1 LEDVLVLDLDFRIL
15 GPLEVWHDGAR
26 LPLSSP
32 SQRTVLAALLVH
44 DNEVVSTDV
53 LTECLWGSAVPD
65 AGRRTL
71 RTYVSKLRTLL
82 DRCVLGA
89 ADTVVTE
96 PGGYRIAVN
105 RQQLDA
111 GRFEATWDAA
121 RRVAELAPAESVPM
135 LESAL
140 ALWRGPALAEFR
152 LAEFAQPEIR
162 RLEELRLTV
171 ETARIGVLLAS
182 GDGTGLAAELEAL
195 VAEHPTHERLWAHLM
210 VVLHREGRVREALQA
225 YRRARAALAEA
236 GLSPSEMLSTTQ
248 ALVLAD
254 DPSLRGHV
262 DPGDTGLPAPRT
274 DVVGRDGEIQLA
286 VATLASRRLVT
297 LLGPGGVGKTT
308 VALEVARRV
317 AASGRLVFWLDLAP
331 LGDAE
336 QIASVLAGLAGLPE
350 QPGRPLPDVLRRH
363 LADRPAVLVLDNCE
377 HLLPD
382 VAPFASRLLSACSSL
397 TVLTTSRAALR
408 VSDEHVLPVS
418 PLVVPE
424 HVDASSIAGS
434 AVELLERRVRD
445 LGGVPALAAADRLA
459 FVRICRALDGLP
471 LAIELAVPRLRV
483 MAAEGLADLLD
494 ERLRPLVSDRR
505 DVVDRHSSLDA
516 TLRWSYELL
525 DQRERLLLDRLS
537 VFSGAF
543 GLDAAQRVCG
553 FGELEAEEVIDVL
566 AELVSK
572 SLVVHVVGTDRGA
585 FRLLETIREWA
596 RRRLDERQESDLLA
610 DRLAEH
616 CLAVLDELPDR
627 PEAIAALTAIA
638 PDAVQSIDHLI
649 RTAQYDAAA
658 TLWESSHSC
667 FMSTGRSRE
676 CSLYA
681 ALLLPH
687 LDQMEPLSRAEVLNI
702 SGLDALP
709 PDPERSR
716 RMLQRAVEEFRSA
729 DRSPCDAHNALG
741 IAHLQWGEWSDG
753 AAQFERAIAEDL
765 EKGSVGPIW
774 ILRSNLALALARLD
788 RFEEANEQLALGVAE
803 AARHGWTETP
813 GVAIVQASIA
823 YRSGD
828 LHGARAVL
836 LARAETLDMTNGE
849 GTLDD
854 AWVHCDLACLEL
866 ELGDLAAA
874 RDHVVRSLRVFTTTQ
889 LGVPT
894 CKALAVASAVAE
906 RVGRWELAATIQ
918 GGVRSWMDAASYVID
933 PEWLEHVIDR
943 SRAADRNRLEP
954 LRFAS
959 MWANGVGRHPL
970 ELAEVFLDEQTAP
983 PMVRR

>member
-1 LEDVLVLDLDFRIL
+1 MLDLDFRIL
-15 GPLEVWHDGAR
+15 GPLEVWHGGAR

-53 LTECLWGSAVPD
+53 LTECLWGPAVPD

-96 PGGYRIAVN
+96 PGGYRIAVD

-336 QIASVLAGLAGLPE
+336 QIASVLAALAGLPE

-424 HVDASSIAGS
+424 HVEASSIAGS
-434 AVELLERRVRD
+434 AVELLERRARD
-445 LGGVPALAAADRLA
+445 LGGLHAPADVDRLA

-471 LAIELAVPRLRV
+471 LAIELAAPRLRV
-483 MAAEGLADLLD
+483 MSAEELA
-494 ERLRPLVSDRR
+494 ERVIDRPRSLVSDRR
-505 DVVDRHSSLDA
+505 DVVDRHSSLEA

-525 DQRERLLLDRLS
+525 EERERLLLDRLS
-537 VFSGAF
+537 AFSGVF

-553 FGELEAEEVIDVL
+553 FGELEADAVIDLL

-572 SLVVHVVGTDRGA
+572 SLVVHAVADRGA

-596 RRRLDERQESDLLA
+596 RRRLDERRESGLLA
-610 DRLAEH
+610 DRLGEH
-616 CLAVLDELPDR
+616 CLAVLDEVSDG
-627 PEAIAALTAIA
+627 PEAIVAFTAVAA
-638 PDAVQSIDHLI
+638 DVVQSIDHLI
-649 RTAQYDAAA
+649 DTMKYEAAA
-658 TLWESSHSC
+658 TLWESAQPC
-667 FMSTGRSRE
+667 FMSTGRDRE
-676 CSLYA
+676 ISMYA

-687 LDQMEPLSRAEVLNI
+687 LDEMEPLARAHVLTI

-716 RMLQRAVEEFRSA
+716 RMLRRAVEEFRSA
-729 DRSPCDAHNALG
+729 GRPSCDAHNALG
-741 IAHLQWGEWSDG
+741 IAHLRWGEWADG
-753 AAQFERAIAEDL
+753 AEQFARAIAEDI
-765 EKGSVGPIW
+765 EHGPLGATW
-774 ILRSNLALALARLD
+774 ILRHNLALALARLD
-788 RFEEANEQLALGVAE
+788 RFEEAEEQLAVGVLE
-803 AARHGWTETP
+803 AGRQGWTDPE
-813 GVAIVQASIA
+813 GFSVVRALIA

-828 LHGARAVL
+828 VRGARAL
-836 LARAETLDMTNGE
+836 LLERAGALDASNGE

-854 AWVHCDLACLEL
+854 AWVHCDLACLEV

-874 RDHVVRSLRVFTTTQ
+874 RDHVVRSLRVFSTQ
-889 LGVPT
+889 SLGVPT

-906 RVGRWELAATIQ
+906 RDGTWGLAATIQ

-933 PEWLEHVIDR
+933 PQWLRDVVDR
-943 SRAADRNRLEP
+943 SLAVDRSPLHPSQFAA
-954 LRFAS
+954 AWS
-959 MWANGVGRHPL
+959 NGVGRHPL
-970 ELAEVFLDEQTAP
+970 ELAETFLDEQTTP
-983 PMVRR
+983 PIVGR